1 MNTLREIVETA
12 VGIHPHRP
20 AHIPSGSV
28 FNNLMEIDYREDSMW
43 DRMYVRPRPVII
55 VCGYCK
61 SHNAISNP
69 TCVQCG
75 AAMGYG
81 TER

>member
-1 MNTLREIVETA
+1 MNTLAEIVA
-12 VGIHPHRP
+12 RAAGVQPHRSV
-20 AHIPSGSV
+20 HIPSGSI
-28 FNNLMEIDYREDSMW
+28 FNNLMEINYDEDSMW

-55 VCGYCK
+55 VCAFCK